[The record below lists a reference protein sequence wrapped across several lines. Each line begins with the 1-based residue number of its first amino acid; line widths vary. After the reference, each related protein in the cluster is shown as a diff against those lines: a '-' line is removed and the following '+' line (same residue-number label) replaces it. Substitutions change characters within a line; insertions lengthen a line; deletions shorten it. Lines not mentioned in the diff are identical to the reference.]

1 MGRAMIYRAVMVCV
15 AGALLAS
22 LLGKSPALRM
32 TVAIAAGLCAVGL
45 CLPGLREGAIT
56 LDRLSAQAGLTEDHA
71 SAMIRATGVAV
82 LAEFGAQLCRDA
94 GESALAGRVEMA
106 GRVALLGIALPIL
119 AELTERLGAL
129 LA

>member
-1 MGRAMIYRAVMVCV
+1 MIYRAVMVCV

-94 GESALAGRVEMA
+94 GESALAGRVELA

>member
-1 MGRAMIYRAVMVCV
+1 MIYRAVMVCV

>member
-1 MGRAMIYRAVMVCV
+1 MILRAVAVCV

-22 LLGKSPALRM
+22 LLGKTPALRM
-32 TVAIAAGLCAVGL
+32 GVSLAAGLCAAAL
-45 CLPGLREGAIT
+45 CVEGIRGAAAA
-56 LDRLSAQAGLTEDHA
+56 LVSLSAQAGLEGAHA
-71 SAMIRATGVAV
+71 SAMLRATGVAM

-94 GESALAGRVEMA
+94 GEGALAGRVELA
-106 GRVALLGIALPIL
+106 GRVALMGIALPIL